1 MSLLVSVRGW
11 DPEPWLDRFRRAA
24 PDLQVIDGRDA
35 YDPETIR
42 FAAVWK
48 PEPGAL
54 ARLPKLEAIFN
65 LGAGVDAL
73 LGDPS
78 LPDVPIARIVD
89 PDLTA
94 RMTEWVSLHVLL
106 HHRRVPALAAA
117 QAARIWADLDQPAAS
132 ALSVGIMGLGELGRD
147 AAEVLGRLGFRVS
160 GWSRTAR
167 HLPGVR
173 CHAGTEG
180 LDAFLAETDVL
191 VVLLPAT
198 PETRGLLSLDL
209 FRKLRRTGHI
219 GGAVLINAGRGALQ
233 IEADIVAAL
242 DEGTLAAASLDVFE
256 VEPLP
261 QNSPLWTHPKVIV
274 SPHAAAD
281 SDPDALAAQVIAGIR
296 AIERGEAPAH
306 LVDRRRGY

>member
-1 MSLLVSVRGW
+1 MSLLVAVRGW

-24 PDLQVIDGRDA
+24 PELEPIDATSPFDA
-35 YDPETIR
+35 EAIR

-48 PEPGAL
+48 PEPGLL
-54 ARLPKLEAIFN
+54 ARLPRLQAVFN

-73 LGDPS
+73 LADPS

-94 RMTEWVSLHVLL
+94 RMTEWVVLHVLL

-117 QAARIWADLDQPAAS
+117 QAERIWANFDQPAAS
-132 ALSVGIMGLGELGRD
+132 ALTVGIMGLGELGRD
-147 AAEVLGRLGFRVS
+147 AAEVLLRLGFRVS
-160 GWSRTAR
+160 GWSRTAKL
-167 HLPGVR
+167 LPGVR
-173 CHAGTEG
+173 CHHGDAG
-180 LDAFLAETDVL
+180 LDDFLAETDVL

-198 PETRGLLSLDL
+198 AATRGLLSLEL
-209 FRKLRRTGHI
+209 FRKLRRESHI

-233 IEADIVAAL
+233 VEADIVAAL
-242 DEGTLAAASLDVFE
+242 DEGSLVAASLDVFE

-261 QNSPLWTHPKVIV
+261 EASPLWIHPRVIV

-281 SDPDALAAQVIAGIR
+281 SDPDALVGQVVEGIR
-296 AIERGEAPAH
+296 AIGRGERPAH